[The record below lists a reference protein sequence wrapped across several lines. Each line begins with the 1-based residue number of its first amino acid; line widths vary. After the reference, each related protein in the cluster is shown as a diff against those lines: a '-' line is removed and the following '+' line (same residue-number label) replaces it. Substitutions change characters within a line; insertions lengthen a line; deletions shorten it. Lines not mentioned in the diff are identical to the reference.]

1 MACRVV
7 WSRRALRDIE
17 GIADYIARDSPA
29 YASAVVRKIVSQT
42 RRLARFP
49 RSGRVVPEFD
59 DEHIREVFAYSY
71 RVIYR
76 VSEKEVTVAAVVHGR
91 RVLN

>member
-1 MACRVV
+1 MAHRVV
-7 WSRRALRDIE
+7 WSQRALRDIE
-17 GIADYIARDSPA
+17 GIAEYIAEDSRA

-42 RRLARFP
+42 RLLARFP

-59 DEHIREVFAYSY
+59 DEHIREVFTYSY

-76 VSEKEVTVAAVVHGR
+76 VSKNEVTVAAVVHGR